1 MKATYKSYPS
11 NLTAEQ
17 WEFIAPYLP
26 VAKSG
31 GRPRRTNLQAVLD
44 AIFYV
49 LCSGC
54 SWRCAYAQ
62 FVVFDDWKALPSRYQ
77 AIFLHGKQYIVIL
90 GDGN

>member
-11 NLTAEQ
+11 NLTIEQ
-17 WEFIAPYLP
+17 WAFIAPYLP

-31 GRPRRTNLQAVLD
+31 GRPRRTDLQAVIN

-54 SWRCAYAQ
+54 SWRMLLDAVAS
-62 FVVFDDWKALPSRYQ
+62 SRGTRPTRCI
-77 AIFLHGKQYIVIL
+77 ATR
-90 GDGN
+90 